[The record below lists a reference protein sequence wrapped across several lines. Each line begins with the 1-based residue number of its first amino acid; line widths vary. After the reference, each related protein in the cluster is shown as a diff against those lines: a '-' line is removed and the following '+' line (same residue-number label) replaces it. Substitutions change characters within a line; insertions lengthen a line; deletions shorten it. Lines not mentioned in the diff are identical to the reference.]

1 MGPPMSTSSSGIS
14 TLARELFEAR
24 ALRKPVTPPSAREGG
39 CSLDDAYAIEGELV
53 RVRRATGHTTVGRK
67 VGYANKAMWRVL
79 KLPTLVWA
87 NMYDDT
93 VHYARDG
100 QATLSLASTYS
111 PRIEPEVMFKLKRV
125 PESKDTEAVLDAV
138 EWMSLG
144 FEIVDSPYPDW
155 KFEPVDFVASFG
167 LHAALVVGE
176 QRPVSTASIPTLV
189 EQLASFK
196 LKLSKNGALVEEGA
210 GKNALRSPAL
220 CLGELASA
228 IANQTGVDPLQPG
241 ELVSTGTLTAAHPI
255 AAGERWTAEP
265 DGLDVAPITL
275 LFT

>member
-1 MGPPMSTSSSGIS
+1 MSTSSSEIAS
-14 TLARELFEAR
+14 LARELFEAR

-39 CSLDDAYAIEGELV
+39 CSLDSAYAIEGELM
-53 RVRRATGHTTVGRK
+53 RVRRATGHATVGRK

-93 VHYARDG
+93 VHYAENG
-100 QATLSLASTYS
+100 TATLSLAAMYS
-111 PRIEPEVMFKLKRV
+111 PRIEPEVIFKLKRV
-125 PESKDTEAVLDAV
+125 PAAKDADAVLDAV

-167 LHAALVVGE
+167 LHAALIVGE
-176 QRPVSTASIPTLV
+176 QRPVLPANIPALV

-196 LKLSKNGALVEEGA
+196 LKLSKDGALAEEGA
-210 GKNALRSPAL
+210 GRNALRSPAL

-228 IANQTGVDPLQPG
+228 ISNQAGVEPLQPG
-241 ELVSTGTLTAAHPI
+241 ELVSTGTLTNAQPI
-255 AAGERWTAEP
+255 AAGERWTAEAGGI
-265 DGLDVAPITL
+265 DLAPITL
-275 LFT
+275 VLT